1 MDYFDKKYNM
11 KNLLVGVFALWFGFQ
26 VAAQEVPTENKT
38 EFDSKS
44 LSQSMVD
51 LEGNKTTVGD
61 VFEKHKGKVIFLDL
75 WASWC
80 PDCIKGLP
88 KLEEVQKQYPDL
100 VYLFLS
106 LDRKEDA
113 WKKSIDKFKI
123 QGEHYWFNTEWKND
137 FTEYVG
143 LNWIPRYMLIDQEG
157 NIAHYYAIHADDA
170 TMMEAL
176 VELLQMPVVD

>member
-1 MDYFDKKYNM
+1 M
-11 KNLLVGVFALWFGFQ
+11 KNWLWGAVAFLLSFQ
-26 VAAQEVPTENKT
+26 LSAQEAPTENKT
-38 EFDSKS
+38 AFDETS
-44 LSQSMVD
+44 LNQTMVD
-51 LEGNKTTVGD
+51 LEGNKTTVGE
-61 VFEKHKGKVIFLDL
+61 VFAQHKGKVIFLDL

-88 KLEEVQKQYPDL
+88 KLVEVQKQYPDL

-113 WKKSIDKFKI
+113 WKKSIDKHSIK
-123 QGEHYWFNTEWKND
+123 GEHYWFNTEWKND
-137 FTEYVG
+137 FTEYIG
-143 LNWIPRYMLIDQEG
+143 LNWIPRYMLIDKEG

-176 VELLQMPVVD
+176 VELLQEPADIE

>member
-1 MDYFDKKYNM
+1 M
-11 KNLLVGVFALWFGFQ
+11 KNLLWGVAAMFFSFQ
-26 VAAQEVPTENKT
+26 VMAQEAPTENKT
-38 EFDSKS
+38 EFDEKS

-61 VFEKHKGKVIFLDL
+61 VLNQYKGKIVFVDL

-88 KLEEVQKQYPDL
+88 KLEEVQKEYPEL

-113 WKKSIDKFKI
+113 WKKSIDKFNIK
-123 QGEHYWFNTEWKND
+123 GEHYWFNTEWKND
-137 FTEYVG
+137 FTEYIG
-143 LNWIPRYMLIDQEG
+143 LNWIPRYMLINQEG
-157 NIAHYYAIHADDA
+157 KIAHYYAIHADDSA
-170 TMMEAL
+170 MMETL
-176 VELLQMPVVD
+176 IELLQVPTEE